1 MSEAKDFQKPND
13 DDHWEIYVTYVDEK
27 PAVILVD
34 IGVSSVA
41 PIPSL
46 TNLVWLSIAFPDAD
60 EQGFP
65 DEAQDDAMND
75 IEDSITDDV
84 DPTVARYVGRITA
97 DGHREFFYYT
107 NDPATLTESF
117 NAAKEANPGF
127 DIEIHESDDADWSHY
142 WNVLYPSP
150 EDFQQIHNEH
160 VIRKLEQEGDSLT
173 TPRPVDHFANFS
185 TVADRAEFSLAAGAM
200 DYETVSQPDR
210 DDETEFPYSIGLLK
224 THPVDSETI
233 DQVTYELFELASQY
247 NGQYEGWGSKV
258 VKS

>member
-1 MSEAKDFQKPND
+1 MSESNSSD

-34 IGVSSVA
+34 IGVSNLA

-46 TNLVWLSIAFPDAD
+46 TNLVWLSIAFPNAD

-65 DEAQDDAMND
+65 DDDQDDAMND
-75 IEDSITDDV
+75 VEDSITDGID
-84 DPTVARYVGRITA
+84 TSVARYVGRITS
-97 DGHREFFYYT
+97 DGRREFFYYT
-107 NDPATLTESF
+107 NDPAALTDTF
-117 NAAKEANPGF
+117 DAAKAANPNLEM
-127 DIEIHESDDADWSHY
+127 EIHESDDPDWTHY
-142 WNVLYPSP
+142 SNVLYPSP
-150 EDFQQIHNEH
+150 EDFQQIHNDH

-173 TPRPVDHFANFS
+173 TPRPVDHFANFP
-185 TVADRAEFSLAAGAM
+185 TEADRTEFSIAAGAL

-210 DDETEFPYSIGLLK
+210 DEDTEFPYSIGLLK

-233 DQVTYELFELASQY
+233 DEVTFELFQLASQY